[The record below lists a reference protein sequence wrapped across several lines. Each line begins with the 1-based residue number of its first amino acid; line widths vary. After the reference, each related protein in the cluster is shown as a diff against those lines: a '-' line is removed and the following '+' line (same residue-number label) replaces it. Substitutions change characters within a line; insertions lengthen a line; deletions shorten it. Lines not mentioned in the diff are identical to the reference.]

1 MVWFVCGLI
10 AGFIAGMWYYDDY
23 MAKFH
28 SDIHEEL
35 IARIMKRLGK
45 DK

>member
-10 AGFIAGMWYYDDY
+10 AGFIAGLWYYNDY
-23 MAKFH
+23 LAKYH
-28 SDIHEEL
+28 SSLHDEL
-35 IARIMKRLGK
+35 VTRMREKLEK